1 MVIRLCVVAAA
12 VVMILAAMSPRPAAG
27 GQPAPGQEDPA
38 SSDQGQS
45 AIPFDLTDPRRI
57 EAGKARFHSACA
69 DFCHGHEPVL
79 FIGRKIDPTYAHDV
93 IVNGGRGATPM
104 PPWGDV
110 FSSEEIWELVA
121 YLEFL
126 GDQKPK

>member
-1 MVIRLCVVAAA
+1 MA
-12 VVMILAAMSPRPAAG
+12 VLAALVAISAELTAVGQQSPGEGVPAAG
-27 GQPAPGQEDPA
+27 DG
-38 SSDQGQS
+38 SQS
-45 AIPFDLTDPRRI
+45 AIPFDLTDPSRI

-79 FIGRKIDPTYAHDV
+79 FIGRKIDPTYAHQV
-93 IVNGGRGATPM
+93 IVDGGRGATPM
-104 PPWGDV
+104 PAWGEV
-110 FSSEEIWELVA
+110 FTDEEIWELVA